1 MNLKILGGFILA
13 ILLSFGA
20 GFGLSTYNHH
30 VETTLSNKFEGQVT
44 TIIQNTLDTQFGQI
58 NKDYKDGIQ
67 KSFDQ
72 YLADK
77 KSADDAQRLLNSG
90 SPDWV
95 WIKPTDEQPASP
107 AKTGTPTTGS
117 KPTPAVRAQLSE
129 QSSVPLKR
137 EALRADN
144 CAADYNKLK
153 SQYDTL
159 WFSVYKYN
167 QSVDQYNSQF
177 KK

>member
-1 MNLKILGGFILA
+1 MNVKILGGFILA
-13 ILLSFGA
+13 VVLSFFA

-44 TIIQNTLDTQFGQI
+44 TIIQNSLDTQFGQI

-77 KSADDAQRLLNSG
+77 KAADDASRLLNSG
-90 SPDWV
+90 GPDWV
-95 WIKPTDEQPASP
+95 WVKPADEQPASP
-107 AKTGTPTTGS
+107 AKAGTSATGS
-117 KPTPAVRAQLSE
+117 KPASPVRAQLSAE
-129 QSSVPLKR
+129 SSVPLKR
-137 EALRADN
+137 EAKRADD
-144 CAADYNKLK
+144 CAVDYNKLK

-159 WFSVYKYN
+159 WLSVWKYN
-167 QSVDQYNSQF
+167 QSVDNYNSQF